1 MDGNT
6 SVESSFSVVINAPNE
21 KVDIPSWCPL
31 HNPMIPHMIVLE
43 PGLVVYTIS
52 MAYWFFGRPTVED
65 PESVFAA
72 ELY

>member
-6 SVESSFSVVINAPNE
+6 LVESSFSVVINAPIE

-31 HNPMIPHMIVLE
+31 HNPMIPHTIALE

-72 ELY
+72 EL